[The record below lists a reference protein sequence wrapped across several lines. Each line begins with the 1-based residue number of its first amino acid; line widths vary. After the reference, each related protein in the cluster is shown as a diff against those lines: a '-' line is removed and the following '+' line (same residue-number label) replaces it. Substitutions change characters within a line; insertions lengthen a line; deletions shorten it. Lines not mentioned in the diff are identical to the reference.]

1 VPKAPAEIFT
11 LLRPVRF
18 ADCDP
23 AGIVFFP
30 RLLEMVNDLIE
41 SWFERGLAMPFMEF
55 HLERGYGIPL
65 VNTRVDFIKACRLAE
80 QLSFELRVGALGR
93 SSAVLAIRAHVGGEV
108 RLQLRHKLAVVSL
121 ETRRAVAIPE
131 ELRSGMRQFL
141 IPGAVVSPEPSTH
154 DGRVPANAFRTTQ
167 LVRFAHC
174 DPAGIVFYPR
184 FFDLFS
190 TTLED
195 WFQSGIECP
204 FGGEF
209 MVRRNLRIP
218 GLSITAEFLRPCRMG
233 EFLDLDL
240 WVTRMGRS
248 SLDLALA
255 GSVAGEPRLRAVWAV
270 CIIDFASFKS
280 TPIPEDLRE
289 RMQAYLQS
297 P

>member
-1 VPKAPAEIFT
+1 VRKDPAGIFT

-30 RLLEMVNDLIE
+30 RFLEMANDLIE
-41 SWFERGLAMPFMEF
+41 SWFELGLAMPFREF

-65 VNTRVDFIKACRLAE
+65 VNTRIEFIKACRLAD
-80 QLSFELRVGALGR
+80 QLSFELRVEALGR
-93 SSAVLAIRAHVGGEV
+93 SSVVLAIRAHAGGEE
-108 RLQLRHKLAVVSL
+108 RLQLRHKLAMVSL
-121 ETRRAVAIPE
+121 ESRRAIAIPE
-131 ELRSGMRQFL
+131 ELRSRMQRFL
-141 IPGAVVSPEPSTH
+141 IAGAAASPEPSTH
-154 DGRVPANAFRTTQ
+154 DGRVPTNAFRTTQ

-184 FFDLFS
+184 FFDFFS

-195 WFQSGIECP
+195 WFQSGLECP

-209 MVRRNLRIP
+209 MARRNLRIP

-233 EFLDLDL
+233 EFLDFEL
-240 WVTRMGRS
+240 WLTRMGRS

-255 GSVAGEPRLRAVWAV
+255 GSVAGEPRLRAVWTV
-270 CIIDFASFKS
+270 CIIDFATFKS
-280 TPIPEDLRE
+280 TPIPEDLRG
-289 RMQAYLQS
+289 RMRAYLT
-297 P
+297 

>member
-1 VPKAPAEIFT
+1 VPKDPAGIFT

-30 RLLEMVNDLIE
+30 RFLEMANDLIE
-41 SWFERGLAMPFMEF
+41 SWFELGLAMPFREF

-65 VNTRVDFIKACRLAE
+65 VNTRVGFLKACRLAE
-80 QLSFELRVGALGR
+80 QLSFELRVEALGR
-93 SSAVLAIRAHVGGEV
+93 SSVVLAIRARVGGEE
-108 RLQLRHKLAVVSL
+108 RLQLRHKLAMVSL
-121 ETRRAVAIPE
+121 ESRRAIAIPE
-131 ELRSGMRQFL
+131 ELRSRMRRFL
-141 IPGAVVSPEPSTH
+141 IAGAAASPEPSTH

-195 WFQSGIECP
+195 WFQSGLECP

-233 EFLDLDL
+233 EFLDFEL
-240 WVTRMGRS
+240 WATRMGRS

-255 GSVAGEPRLRAVWAV
+255 GSVAGEPRLRAVWTV
-270 CIIDFASFKS
+270 CIIDFATFKS
-280 TPIPEDLRE
+280 TPIPEDLRA
-289 RMQAYLQS
+289 RMQAYLT
-297 P
+297 